1 MENMQLEATLKE
13 LYGFSSFRS
22 GQKEIITDLLSGH
35 DVLGMLPTGTGKTLI
50 YQMAAHLLKGRALII
65 SPLVSLM
72 EDQVDQ
78 FKQAGFK
85 RTIALNSFLDQSE
98 KQSILKRIQDYQFV
112 FVSPEILQNSYI
124 RSILLSVS
132 WSLFVVDE
140 AHCISQWGHEFRPFY
155 LELADMKKAMGDPIC
170 LALTATATHK
180 VQNDILHHL
189 DMKNAEIHIHSVNRP
204 NISIFVEC
212 FDDHDQKVGRAVNLV
227 QQLKGPGI
235 IYTNTRNAAELL
247 VKRFQDHEIEEV
259 AFYHGGMN
267 ADERLLVQKQFLESQ
282 LNIIVCTNAFGMG
295 INKSDIRFVIHFHT
309 PSMIEGYIQEIGRAG
324 RDTEPSVAVL
334 LYHPADLEI
343 PYHFIDQE
351 LPDSVQVDYLFSD
364 HIQLRGTTYAE
375 KLKLVGLSETGQ
387 RFMEYHLKK
396 AGVLHKE
403 NLDVHEKNALISKIK
418 FTIES
423 RKADKIE
430 SLKAIEKWATNNE
443 CKRSGLLK
451 YFGEPV
457 PEPNSMCCGHCETDL
472 SHFYGKQASFNTSY
486 ELWEDEL
493 KRLLRQEVY
502 N

>member
-1 MENMQLEATLKE
+1 MQLEAALKE
-13 LYGFSSFRS
+13 LYGFSTFRT
-22 GQKEIITDLLSGH
+22 GQKEMIKDLLSGN

-50 YQMAAHLLKGRALII
+50 YQMTAHLLKGRALIV

-85 RTIALNSFLDQSE
+85 RTVALNSFLDQRE
-98 KQSILKRIQDYQFV
+98 KQIILKRIQDYQFV

-124 RSILLSVS
+124 RSILLSVN

-155 LELADMKKAMGDPIC
+155 LELANIKRAMRNPLC
-170 LALTATATHK
+170 LALTATATKK
-180 VQNDILHHL
+180 VQDDILHHL

-204 NISIFVEC
+204 NISIFVER
-212 FDDHDQKVGRAVNLV
+212 FDAHDEKVERAIKLV

-235 IYTNTRNAAELL
+235 IYTNTRIGAETL
-247 VKRFQDHEIEEV
+247 VKQFQDHDIEGV

-267 ADERLLVQKQFLESQ
+267 ADERLLVQKQFLEAQ
-282 LNIIVCTNAFGMG
+282 LNMIVCTNAFGMG

-309 PSMIEGYIQEIGRAG
+309 PPTIEGYVQEIGRAG
-324 RDTEPSVAVL
+324 RDSKPSVAIL

-351 LPDSVQVDYLFSD
+351 LPDLIQIDYLFSD
-364 HIQLRGTTYAE
+364 REQVKEHTYRE

-396 AGVLHKE
+396 AGVLDKK
-403 NLDVHEKNALISKIK
+403 NLEFHEKNVLISKIK
-418 FTIES
+418 TTIEN

-430 SLKAIEKWATNNE
+430 SLKAIEKWATSHA

-451 YFGEPV
+451 YFGEP
-457 PEPNSMCCGHCETDL
+457 EPKPDTLCCCHCGTDL
-472 SHFYGKQASFNTSY
+472 SHFYGKHASLNTSY
-486 ELWEDEL
+486 GLWEDEL
-493 KRLLRQEVY
+493 RRLLRQEVY